1 MSYDRLP
8 TTIPMYNDNSRNPSD
23 TENFASTSASAS
35 VSSPN
40 PITQHRHRKRSST
53 ASYGYGGYG
62 YSSYST
68 HTSSRR
74 RGPSLSPVRTN
85 DSNWTNNIPIPS
97 IPIPLPRFVRR
108 VGSKL
113 LRTPIYYL
121 GKSIRAI
128 SRSNSVTTN
137 SNSRRINLR
146 KVKDPSPSFLPKIIW
161 TLLLIASF
169 TLLYLLLRIYEP
181 HIELAFYS
189 RKFAR
194 EEILPVK
201 PLAGCFNRSSWRYNV
216 TERLYG
222 PRVTDVH
229 AGLEMKF
236 GLDCYEFAGTVRNP
250 GPTPS
255 HSSFHPRTQF
265 HTYWRSDLATFG
277 PRQEYMLKSF
287 FATQNLATS
296 TFILWSNGDMR
307 ENPILRKYLKRYGAV
322 EGDQDDVVGSERG
335 SFDVRVAEIAVLAR
349 GTELEYHANENE
361 VEFEPD
367 FFPPAHRLLLSD
379 SKAWLD
385 GDLIRLLLL
394 WNFGGVWVDMDFL
407 LTRDLEPLL
416 EHEFVTQWDCYDK
429 KYTPLNGALMRF
441 HAYSPYLCEAF
452 HIMATDS
459 PPRPHS
465 TDWGSTLYLK
475 LYRRLVRGGVR
486 PFKVLPWCFT
496 EGRSCRL
503 DNRLPDPF
511 KEDHKAGIGWWEQD
525 DQSTGRSNWWMPWTW
540 WMTMSQR
547 PDALQGSQGVVENP
561 AINAQRMS
569 GVDKP
574 VSLATSMD
582 VTYTGNP
589 PALARALSQT
599 FGIHL
604 HNQWEK
610 NFPKGGW
617 VERLLLRRY
626 ESILEEERTPVLG
639 TGASHGSGNL
649 EYRLQGRDVDS
660 SERDLYEGN
669 TDLDSKPNVKEVEV
683 IDSGQEQNGRDVEGD
698 GETTKMVRKRHVSEV
713 KRETV
718 ERT

>member
-222 PRVTDVH
+222 PRATDVH

-236 GLDCYEFAGTVRNP
+236 GLDCYEFAGTVRNS

-255 HSSFHPRTQF
+255 HSSYHPRTQF

-511 KEDHKAGIGWWEQD
+511 KEDHKAGIGC
-525 DQSTGRSNWWMPWTW
+525 
-540 WMTMSQR
+540 
-547 PDALQGSQGVVENP
+547 
-561 AINAQRMS
+561 
-569 GVDKP
+569 
-574 VSLATSMD
+574 MD

-610 NFPKGGW
+610 NFPKEGW
-617 VERLLLRRY
+617 VERLLLRKY
-626 ESILEEERTPVLG
+626 ESILEEKPTA
-639 TGASHGSGNL
+639 ASHGSGNL
-649 EYRLQGRDVDS
+649 EYRLQGRDVGS
-660 SERDLYEGN
+660 SERDLYQGN
-669 TDLDSKPNVKEVEV
+669 TDLDSKPNVKEVGV
-683 IDSGQEQNGRDVEGD
+683 IDSGQEQDGRDVEGD
-698 GETTKMVRKRHVSEV
+698 DGMVRKRHVSEV

>member
-1 MSYDRLP
+1 MSYDRFP
-8 TTIPMYNDNSRNPSD
+8 TTIPMYNDSSRDQTDPD
-23 TENFASTSASAS
+23 NFASTSASAS

-53 ASYGYGGYG
+53 AYGYGGYG

-68 HTSSRR
+68 HQNPRR
-74 RGPSLSPVRTN
+74 RGPSSSPVRTN
-85 DSNWTNNIPIPS
+85 DSNWTDNIPIPS

-108 VGSKL
+108 AGSKL
-113 LRTPIYYL
+113 LRIPMYYL
-121 GKSIRAI
+121 GKTIRAVF
-128 SRSNSVTTN
+128 RTN
-137 SNSRRINLR
+137 STLNPSSRRINLR
-146 KVKDPSPSFLPKIIW
+146 KVKDPYPSVLPKIIW
-161 TLLLIASF
+161 SLLLIACV
-169 TLLYLLLRIYEP
+169 TLLYCLLRIYEP

-201 PLAGCFNRSSWRYNV
+201 PLAGCFNRPSWKYNV

-222 PRVTDVH
+222 ARSTDVH

-250 GPTPS
+250 NPSSSPS
-255 HSSFHPRTQF
+255 HSPHHPRTQF
-265 HTYWRSDLATFG
+265 HTYWRSDLAPFG

-296 TFILWSNGDMR
+296 KLVLWSNGDMR
-307 ENPILRKYLKRYGAV
+307 ANPILRKYLKRYGDF
-322 EGDQDDVVGSERG
+322 EGDQTDLVGSERG
-335 SFDVRVAEIAVLAR
+335 SFDVRIADIAVLAR
-349 GTELEYHANENE
+349 GTELDPEYHAKGNE
-361 VEFEPD
+361 VESEHNL
-367 FFPPAHRLLLSD
+367 FPLAHRLLLSD

-394 WNFGGVWVDMDFL
+394 WNYGGVWVDMDFL

-441 HAYSPYLCEAF
+441 HAHSPYLCEAF

-465 TDWGSTLYLK
+465 FDWGSTLYLK
-475 LYRRLVRGGVR
+475 LYRRLVKGGVR

-511 KEDHKAGIGWWEQD
+511 KEDQKAGIAWWEDQD
-525 DQSTGRSNWWMPWTW
+525 SSRSREQPSTWWMPWTW
-540 WMTMSQR
+540 WSTTTSHTTGVPR
-547 PDALQGSQGVVENP
+547 AADAVPITKPSS
-561 AINAQRMS
+561 ASSSS
-569 GVDKP
+569 G
-574 VSLATSMD
+574 LG
-582 VTYTGNP
+582 TGTDIAYSGDP

-617 VERLLLRRY
+617 VERLLLGRY
-626 ESILEEERTPVLG
+626 EALLEDKRGGPGSGLG
-639 TGASHGSGNL
+639 LGKARHGASHGENNV
-649 EYRLQGRDVDS
+649 EYRLQGLQGRDVDS
-660 SERDLYEGN
+660 SSRERDLSEGN
-669 TDLDSKPNVKEVEV
+669 ADMDIIPDGKEQGLSEGGVERDDGTVKMDGNGEVE
-683 IDSGQEQNGRDVEGD
+683 
-698 GETTKMVRKRHVSEV
+698 HP
-713 KRETV
+713 
-718 ERT
+718 